1 MAITL
6 IENFRAVFYT
16 PFYAAFALRAFETE
30 GVDVRL
36 EMSSDA
42 RKTLSGLL
50 TGTGHV
56 SWGGPM
62 RLLHAL
68 NENPNAGLVAFCEV
82 VGRDP
87 FYLLGRTPN
96 PGFHMRDLADK
107 TLAEVTEVPT
117 PWYCL
122 QHDLRLAGVD
132 PAKIR
137 RAPGRGMAENVAR
150 LKSGEVDVIQVFEPF
165 AQQIVDAGIGHKWYA
180 AASRGPTSYT
190 TFNTTREFLAQQ
202 PETALRMT
210 RAMYR
215 TQQWITAHDGSEL
228 AQTVASYFA
237 DIPMQTLATCCA
249 SYKASGIW
257 NVNPIQQ
264 RAGVEW
270 LRDAML
276 GCGAIERSVN
286 FAELADMRFA
296 EQVLSG
302 G

>member
-1 MAITL
+1 MSITL
-6 IENFRAVFYT
+6 IENFRALFYA

-50 TGTGHV
+50 TGAGHV

-68 NENPNAGLVAFCEV
+68 DENPNAGLVAFCEV

-96 PGFHMRDLADK
+96 PGFRMADLADK

-132 PAKIR
+132 PASVK
-137 RAPGRGMAENVAR
+137 RAPGRSMAENVAR

-165 AQQIVDAGIGHKWYA
+165 AQQIVDAGTGHQWYA

-190 TFNTTREFLAQQ
+190 TLNTTREFLARE
-202 PETALRMT
+202 PDTALRMT

-215 TQQWITAHDGSEL
+215 TQQWIATHDGREL
-228 AQTVASYFA
+228 ARTVASYFP
-237 DIPMQTLATCCA
+237 DISSQTLATCCGN
-249 SYKASGIW
+249 YKASGIW
-257 NVNPIQQ
+257 NLNPIHQ

-276 GCGAIERSVN
+276 GCGAIHRQVGYDD
-286 FAELADMRFA
+286 LTDMRFA
-296 EQVLSG
+296 EQVMRG
-302 G
+302 A